1 MAVQTTIYHD
11 LLKESEN
18 TAVTLVAVSKTKPI
32 EDIQELYALGH
43 RDFGENYVQEIQE
56 KYPVLPNDIRWHFIG
71 HVQSNKVKYIAPYVF
86 MIHGVDSFKLLQ
98 EINKQ
103 AVRNNRVI
111 LCLLQIHIAEE
122 ETKFGLNE
130 EELFELLYNFNNGDL
145 KNVMIC
151 GLMAMASFTDD
162 FSIVRREF
170 KSVKVMFDKAKE
182 MYFKSID
189 DFSSISMGM
198 SNDYKIAI
206 EEGSTIIRIGSKLF
220 GSRSVVNC

>member
-11 LLKESEN
+11 LLKELEN

-56 KYPVLPNDIRWHFIG
+56 KYLVLPNDIRWHFIG
-71 HVQSNKVKYIAPYVF
+71 HVQSNKVKYIAPYIF

-103 AVRNNRVI
+103 AVKNNRI
-111 LCLLQIHIAEE
+111 IRCLLQIHISEE

-130 EELFELLYNFNNGDL
+130 EELFELLNNFNNGEL
-145 KNVMIC
+145 NNVMIC
-151 GLMAMASFTDD
+151 GLMAMASFTEDL
-162 FSIVRREF
+162 SIVRREF
-170 KSVKVMFDKAKE
+170 KAVKNMFDKAKLQ
-182 MYFKSID
+182 YFNNNN

-206 EEGSTIIRIGSKLF
+206 EEGSNIIRVGSKLF
-220 GSRSVVNC
+220 GSRK

>member
-1 MAVQTTIYHD
+1 MAVQTTIDHD
-11 LLKESEN
+11 LLKELEN
-18 TAVTLVAVSKTKPI
+18 TGVTLVAVSKTKPI

-71 HVQSNKVKYIAPYVF
+71 HVQSNKVKFIAPYVY

-103 AVRNNRVI
+103 ALKNNRI
-111 LCLLQIHIAEE
+111 IRCLLQIHIAEE

-130 EELFELLYNFNNGDL
+130 EELFELLNNFNNGDL

-151 GLMAMASFTDD
+151 GLMAMASFTED
-162 FSIVRREF
+162 FNIVRREF
-170 KSVKVMFDKAKE
+170 KSVKVMFDKAKLQ
-182 MYFKSID
+182 YFKD
-189 DFSSISMGM
+189 DNDFSSISMGM

-206 EEGSTIIRIGSKLF
+206 EEGSNIIRVGSKLF
-220 GSRSVVNC
+220 GSRK

>member
-1 MAVQTTIYHD
+1 MAVQTTIYQN
-11 LLKESEN
+11 LLKELEN

-56 KYPVLPNDIRWHFIG
+56 KYSVLPNDIRWHFIG
-71 HVQSNKVKYIAPYVF
+71 HVQSNKVKFIAPYVY

-98 EINKQ
+98 ETNKQ
-103 AVRNNRVI
+103 AEKNNRI
-111 LCLLQIHIAEE
+111 IRCLLQIHISEE

-130 EELFELLYNFNNGDL
+130 EELFELLNNFNNGEL
-145 KNVMIC
+145 NNVMIC
-151 GLMAMASFTDD
+151 GLMAMASFTEDL
-162 FSIVRREF
+162 SIVRREF
-170 KSVKVMFDKAKE
+170 KAVKNMFDKAKLQ
-182 MYFKSID
+182 YFNNNN

-206 EEGSTIIRIGSKLF
+206 EEGSNIIRVGSKLF
-220 GSRSVVNC
+220 GSRK

>member
-11 LLKESEN
+11 LLKELKN

-43 RDFGENYVQEIQE
+43 LDFGENYVQEIQE

-103 AVRNNRVI
+103 AVKNNRI
-111 LCLLQIHIAEE
+111 IRCLLQIHIAEE

-130 EELFELLYNFNNGDL
+130 EELFELLYNFNNSDL

-151 GLMAMASFTDD
+151 GLMAMASFTED
-162 FSIVRREF
+162 FNIVRREF
-170 KSVKVMFDKAKE
+170 KSVKVMFDNAKE
-182 MYFKSID
+182 MYFKRID

-206 EEGSTIIRIGSKLF
+206 EEGSNIIRVGSKLF
-220 GSRSVVNC
+220 GSRN